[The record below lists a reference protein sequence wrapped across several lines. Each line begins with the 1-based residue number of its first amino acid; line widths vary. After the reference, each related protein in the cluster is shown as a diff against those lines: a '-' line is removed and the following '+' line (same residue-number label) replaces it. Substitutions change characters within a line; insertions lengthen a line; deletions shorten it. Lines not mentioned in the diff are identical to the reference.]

1 MSKLLQ
7 KFRKRLSG
15 PDNRLIFQEHDGY
28 TEYFDD
34 PQHYEIFKAALT
46 DLRMEL
52 RMEVVLATSSYK
64 TFIKWLTIFKE
75 SGLYNYTSSLTLD
88 IQDINYDPVLIR
100 EPELNILSELIATST
115 SLTSV
120 ILYNVKLTELG
131 TTIFYTAINSN
142 SNIVSLS
149 FNKDFN
155 TWNFA
160 NHIFDIIG
168 QNQNL
173 RILELADIDEKLT
186 DTIGQLFNNLR
197 QNNSLIERLSLGFT
211 LTNGNFEPFI
221 QFLEAANKLNIFYFE
236 NTMNLTAINDELCDR
251 YWSVIQRRNL
261 TDHVDINNFTARQI
275 QQLDLNYVRSLNIG
289 YGTGEQEIIVEATLL
304 FIEKL
309 KLKDDLLAEVNIFNI
324 DNELIYQL
332 LALDKIIS
340 LIIPLKA
347 NDDNIEVFYKILPQL
362 ENLNTLII
370 IYIAGKFAD
379 DILNYVKYNSS
390 LTQSNIRTVSGQNA
404 DHITDRNKHNQ
415 KLNSLTLIDILKQYS
430 KK

>member
-28 TEYFDD
+28 TKYFGD
-34 PQHYEIFKAALT
+34 PQRYETFQAALT
-46 DLRMEL
+46 DL

-75 SGLYNYTSSLTLD
+75 SGLYNHTSKLTLD
-88 IQDINYDPVLIR
+88 IQDINYDPVWIR

-115 SLTSV
+115 SLTSL

-131 TTIFYTAINSN
+131 TTIFYTAINNN
-142 SNIVSLS
+142 SNITNLT

-155 TWNFA
+155 TWNFPT
-160 NHIFDIIG
+160 HIFDSIG

-211 LTNGNFEPFI
+211 LTNQNFEPFI
-221 QFLEAANKLNIFYFE
+221 QFLETANKLNIFYIE

-261 TDHVDINNFTARQI
+261 TDHVDISNFTARQI

-289 YGTGEQEIIVEATLL
+289 YGIGEQEIIVEATLL

-324 DNELIYQL
+324 NNELIYQL
-332 LALDKIIS
+332 IALDKIIS

-370 IYIAGKFAD
+370 IYTAGKFAD

-390 LTQSNIRTVSGQNA
+390 LTQSNIRTVSGQDA

-415 KLNSLTLIDILKQYS
+415 KVNSLTLIDILKQHS